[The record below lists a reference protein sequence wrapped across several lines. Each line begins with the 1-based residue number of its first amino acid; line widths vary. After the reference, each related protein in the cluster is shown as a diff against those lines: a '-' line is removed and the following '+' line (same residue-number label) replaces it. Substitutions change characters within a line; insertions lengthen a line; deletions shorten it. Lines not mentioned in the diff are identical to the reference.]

1 MNINDLYHYKTAYKI
16 YNFLKFKNHPNLIIN
31 YEFNKKNFIT
41 TILNN
46 LYNIKTKNI
55 FTDNYEYNNIYYYFD
70 ANVIKVDLKNT
81 FIKEIYSIINSYNYY
96 KDEYNYVI
104 VDNYENIN
112 NILENKLKVIVEKY
126 SKTTKFIFLTSNINN
141 IESTIKSRF
150 FIINIPNLTIYDKQK
165 IFLKHKNHKNFNNII
180 KKNDLNLIEKELDNF
195 ISPLDLFF
203 NKCIQIFNNKIDK
216 KLVKIR
222 ELSYNIK
229 ISIIDFTE
237 LQKKILSHY
246 LQSNISNDI
255 KTKLISETCKNN
267 YLMIKCYKDIIY
279 IELYFL
285 QVYNILND

>member
-1 MNINDLYHYKTAYKI
+1 MNINGLYHYKTAYKI

-46 LYNIKTKNI
+46 IYNIKTKNN

-96 KDEYNYVI
+96 KDEYNYI
-104 VDNYENIN
+104 IIDNYENIN

-229 ISIIDFTE
+229 ISIIDFTD